1 MELSQKTYIES
12 FSIKGL
18 WGEKDIVW
26 NHINPDVNV
35 LVGINGSGKTTLLN
49 AMNAYYSQDNKELK
63 KQTGELQGNPVSSCV
78 HPITYLRSFDTVS
91 TIDKEGLSFFNYRMK
106 KLDYPEKAEEIQ
118 QNIDELFDIVNELF
132 SDTQKRIDTSKG
144 NNSTLIFHQGNQIIH
159 LEQLSAGEKQLLLIL
174 LKMFLLEKQPAV
186 FFMDE
191 PEISLHIRWQREI
204 INKLRQLNPLCQL
217 IISTHSPS
225 IFGAGWGDKVI
236 YMEDLMR

>member
-78 HPITYLRSFDTVS
+78 HPTTYLRSFDTVT
-91 TIDKEGLSFFNYRMK
+91 TIDK
-106 KLDYPEKAEEIQ
+106 
-118 QNIDELFDIVNELF
+118 
-132 SDTQKRIDTSKG
+132 
-144 NNSTLIFHQGNQIIH
+144 
-159 LEQLSAGEKQLLLIL
+159 
-174 LKMFLLEKQPAV
+174 
-186 FFMDE
+186 
-191 PEISLHIRWQREI
+191 
-204 INKLRQLNPLCQL
+204 
-217 IISTHSPS
+217 
-225 IFGAGWGDKVI
+225 
-236 YMEDLMR
+236 